1 MDNKFISEK
10 LFTLY
15 SNLYFRRDPMVQ
27 QEPSYWLMKSEP
39 VCLSLGSQGLIIF
52 YPNFTQTFLLIQS

>member
-15 SNLYFRRDPMVQ
+15 SNLYFRRDPMVK
-27 QEPSYWLMKSEP
+27 QEPSYWLMNHVP
-39 VCLSLGSQGLIIF
+39 VVIAMDF
-52 YPNFTQTFLLIQS
+52 KNR

>member
-27 QEPSYWLMKSEP
+27 QEPSYWLMKW
-39 VCLSLGSQGLIIF
+39 VLDAK
-52 YPNFTQTFLLIQS
+52 N

>member
-15 SNLYFRRDPMVQ
+15 SNLYFRRDPMPQ
-27 QEPSYWLMKSEP
+27 QEPNYWLMKSER
-39 VCLSLGSQGLIIF
+39 V
-52 YPNFTQTFLLIQS
+52 